1 MCERQNLGK
10 YKILFTKIWL
20 GEGFLN
26 EIQKILV
33 TKKKLGKSDY
43 VKSNNLFPSKISSK
57 GPQASHNV
65 GDIIFNTYN

>member
-26 EIQKILV
+26 EIQKMLV
-33 TKKKLGKSDY
+33 TKKKLG
-43 VKSNNLFPSKISSK
+43 LC
-57 GPQASHNV
+57 
-65 GDIIFNTYN
+65 